1 MNNVNDMWQNYQ
13 SNNQIFNRYN
23 NTLMSELTNIITDR
37 INNNSNFFPVSQ
49 QSEQNPT
56 YNIANIIQNTL
67 YQKNAY
73 KKVTSDE
80 GFAQIKT
87 IVFKDSEQSTKE
99 CSITQDKFTEGQE
112 IIQLPCKHIYEKE
125 AIHTWLREESNSC
138 PICRYELKFREI
150 IQKKESS
157 DEEMSH
163 ETDSDTMSVEDPQ
176 ILQNEREHILND
188 LNRIIQNIQLI
199 HEPRRLYRQNSFQN
213 TDNDL
218 QQALMASLDEI
229 HETCDEIHDE
239 TCDEI
244 SYEEKYDDEFLTHPD
259 TQHDSMFDDSMFDDN
274 VLSDDYLNNVD

>member
-1 MNNVNDMWQNYQ
+1 MNNVNNMWQNYQ
-13 SNNQIFNRYN
+13 SNNQFFNRYN

-99 CSITQDKFTEGQE
+99 CSITQDEFTEGQK

-138 PICRYELKFREI
+138 PICRYELKFREV

-157 DEEMSH
+157 YEEMSL

-188 LNRIIQNIQLI
+188 LNRIIQNIQQI
-199 HEPRRLYRQNSFQN
+199 HPPQRLYRQNSFQN

-218 QQALMASLDEI
+218 QQALMASL
-229 HETCDEIHDE
+229 DEIHDE

-259 TQHDSMFDDSMFDDN
+259 TQHDSMFDDI
-274 VLSDDYLNNVD
+274 VLIDSDDYLNNVD